1 VVQEK
6 TIIIMSRRLLINLL
20 LLICV
25 IGLAVFLGTNKEQ
38 EIVEP
43 EVTLTD
49 IQPDSIH
56 VIHIERQDLDDIIFQ
71 KQGNNWTMQSP
82 FTLPANPSRIK
93 VMLKLLQAHSYDHFS
108 APDNDLTPY
117 MLAVPAVSIV
127 LNDTRIAFGD
137 TNPLEKKLRYV
148 LVKDTVHIIND
159 SLFHQLQASAT
170 FFLDPKLIPPDAT
183 IKVMHLPELKIDNTE
198 GGKMSEAHQQIINAW
213 KQMDSISVRKYEEI
227 EAIDTIKIE
236 FKTGELI
243 EFIIVSDRPNLILA
257 RPERGIQYHISNT
270 VSDSLFPGKLEAGTT
285 TKQSE

>member
-1 VVQEK
+1 MVQEK

-82 FTLPANPSRIK
+82 FNLPANPSRIK

-137 TNPLEKKLRYV
+137 INPLEEKLRYV

-198 GGKMSEAHQQIINAW
+198 GSKMSEAHQQIIKAW
-213 KQMDSISVRKYEEI
+213 MQVESVYVGKYEEM
-227 EAIDTIKIE
+227 EPIDTIKLE
-236 FKTGELI
+236 LTSGEII
-243 EFIIVSDRPNLILA
+243 EFIILSARPNLILA
-257 RPERGIQYHISNT
+257 RPDTGIKYHISNLD
-270 VSDSLFPGKLEAGTT
+270 SDSLFP
-285 TKQSE
+285 TKPETESVPE